1 MGLFGSIFKVVK
13 GVARAGLNVA
23 THGVSEKV
31 LGVLKKVGAAKQV
44 AASPDL
50 TSQQMALVNKLQGV
64 SPNVRRTE
72 VVLGDIR
79 KRVLQGGG
87 GSADYGTKRMPGRAK
102 KKPAVIKRTVV
113 KMPKAPG
120 AKRAAPKGGLDLKQ
134 ISVLWAA
141 AGKPGKWADFIKA
154 NSHIRKA

>member
-13 GVARAGLNVA
+13 GVARAGLGVV

-31 LGVLKKVGAAKQV
+31 LGALKNLGGAKQV
-44 AASPDL
+44 AGTPDL
-50 TSQQMALVNKLQGV
+50 TAQQQALVNKMQGV
-64 SPNVRRTE
+64 SPNVKRTE
-72 VVLGDIR
+72 FVLGDIR

-87 GSADYGTKRMPGRAK
+87 GAADYGTKRMPGRAK
-102 KKPAVIKRTVV
+102 RRPAVLKRAVV
-113 KMPKAPG
+113 KMPRAPG
-120 AKRAAPKGGLDLKQ
+120 TKRAAPKGGLDLKQ
-134 ISVLWAA
+134 ISVMWAS